1 MWTTD
6 AGVRFELSPWRAR
19 RVIAQAK
26 EIARRRRDGQASLP
40 GGVLHDLQRMAR
52 FARPVK
58 NMVHQPTGNQMRVF
72 EAQLPDGMFRM
83 MTQSRPGLES
93 VLGVAFRAT
102 EGELELEASYGGTFS
117 IRWLAG
123 EPRSLI
129 NVVQDTDTPLEP
141 GIYLLFRRKQINGKT
156 MAVPVYAGKAT
167 NLRQRLTEHN
177 QYARQHG
184 DNANLMVIYGRVLGS
199 RGRTLLPKHVDE
211 AISAAE
217 HALIRTLN
225 QNKGWL
231 ANISSTNEFRAKRNG
246 LIVNS
251 ILPPYLRGMV
261 DKKGIGHRLSSNRVV
276 VEPNHTYEFSFK

>member
-58 NMVHQPTGNQMRVF
+58 NMVHQPTGNQLRVF

-93 VLGVAFRAT
+93 VLGVTFQ
-102 EGELELEASYGGTFS
+102 GLKSELEQEAQYEGHFS
-117 IRWLAG
+117 IRWMVNQPVSLKWAVSNANGSAPRAPGVYLIFRKGG
-123 EPRSLI
+123 EKNWVLKY
-129 NVVQDTDTPLEP
+129 V
-141 GIYLLFRRKQINGKT
+141 GKSE
-156 MAVPVYAGKAT
+156 
-167 NLRQRLTEHN
+167 NLRKRLSARFE
-177 QYARQHG
+177 YSRQHDDADHLG
-184 DNANLMVIYGRVLGS
+184 VMYGVVLG
-199 RGRTLLPKHVDE
+199 PKGGQLHGGQIQE
-211 AISAAE
+211 GISAAE

-225 QNKGWL
+225 PRILTNQSSINAFSARQNRLIVDFILPDYIKSMGLKLHSSYDAL
-231 ANISSTNEFRAKRNG
+231 ANKVAVEARQSYESVFR
-246 LIVNS
+246 
-251 ILPPYLRGMV
+251 
-261 DKKGIGHRLSSNRVV
+261 
-276 VEPNHTYEFSFK
+276 